1 MRVLIV
7 SPLYPP
13 RLRVGALRTFS
24 FARGFADA
32 GHDVSVLTTAK
43 RPDQGGLHVHDPRVR
58 VVELPWRCG
67 PLIDRLR
74 ASCEVSPEI
83 HVPGRGK
90 GFLGRLKERTGVFS
104 STRMP
109 DLTDGW
115 VEPAQAWGHANAP
128 FDVVVS
134 SSGPYTAHLV
144 GLGLRQCARCWIAD
158 FRDLWTDN
166 PTFPGLY
173 PFTMRERALERRV
186 LAQADVVTTVS
197 RPLAEQ
203 LGRLG
208 AGRVEVIYNGHFE
221 QEIEPVPG
229 ERVFAGDGLRRIVY
243 TGSIYPRQQDCRQ
256 IFAALALLGEQA
268 RRFRLVA
275 AGPALPYW
283 QALAEEHGLGH
294 LLEHRG
300 AVPRPMALAMQRDAD
315 ALLAVEFAGA
325 SDGVL
330 SGKIFEYLAS
340 QAPIIVTGP
349 RGCVGDL
356 VEQTGRGVAAESPEQ
371 VRQILAALLESRPVV
386 HARRRDD
393 LIASF
398 TREAQ
403 AARLCQLAESCL
415 DVPAV
420 QAL

>member
-13 RLRVGALRTFS
+13 RQRVGALRTFS

-43 RPDQGGLHVHDPRVR
+43 RPEQGGLNVHDSRVR
-58 VVELPWRCG
+58 VVELAWRCG

-74 ASCEVSPEI
+74 ASCEVSPEA

-90 GFLGRLKERTGVFS
+90 GLLGRLKERTGVFS
-104 STRMP
+104 SARMP

-115 VEPAQAWGHANAP
+115 VEPARAWGRANGP
-128 FDVVVS
+128 FDVVLS

-144 GLGLRQCARCWIAD
+144 GLGLRESARLWIAD

-166 PTFPGLY
+166 QSFPGLY
-173 PFTMRERALERRV
+173 PFIVRERALERRV
-186 LAQADVVTTVS
+186 LAQADIVTTVS
-197 RPLAEQ
+197 QPLAEQ

-208 AGRVEVIYNGHFE
+208 ARQVEVIFNGHFE
-221 QEIEPVPG
+221 REIEPVPPD
-229 ERVFAGDGLRRIVY
+229 RVFADDGLLRIVY
-243 TGSIYPRQQDCRQ
+243 TGSIYPRQQDCRVV
-256 IFAALALLGEQA
+256 FAALASLGERA
-268 RRFRLVA
+268 SRFRVVVA
-275 AGPALPYW
+275 GSGRPHW
-283 QALAEEHGLGH
+283 EKVAEQQGVAH
-294 LLEHRG
+294 LLDHRG
-300 AVPRPMALAMQRDAD
+300 PVPRPVALAMQRDAD
-315 ALLAVEFAGA
+315 ALLAVEFAGV

-356 VEQTGRGVAAESPEQ
+356 VEQAGRGVAVETPER
-371 VRQILAALLESRPVV
+371 VRGVLTALLESGSP
-386 HARRRDD
+386 ACGPRRDD
-393 LIASF
+393 VVGSY

-403 AARLCQLAESCL
+403 AARLCHLAESRVG
-415 DVPAV
+415 VPVV

>member
-13 RLRVGALRTFS
+13 RQRVGALRTFS

-32 GHDVSVLTTAK
+32 GHEVSVLTTAK
-43 RPDQGGLHVHDPRVR
+43 RLDQGGLEVHDPRVR

-67 PLIDRLR
+67 PIIDRLR
-74 ASCEVSPEI
+74 ASCEVSPEV

-104 STRMP
+104 SARMP

-115 VEPAQAWGHANAP
+115 VEPARQWGRANGP
-128 FDVVVS
+128 FDVMLT

-144 GLGLRQCARCWIAD
+144 GLKLRECARLWIAD

-166 PTFPGLY
+166 HSFPGLY
-173 PFTMRERALERRV
+173 PFTVRERMLERRV
-186 LAQADVVTTVS
+186 LAQADIVTTVS
-197 RPLAEQ
+197 EPLAEQ
-203 LGRLG
+203 LRHLG
-208 AGRVEVIYNGHFE
+208 ARQVEVIYNGHFE
-221 QEIEPVPG
+221 REIEPVPP
-229 ERVFAGDGLRRIVY
+229 ERAFPGDGLRRIVY
-243 TGSIYPRQQDCRQ
+243 TGSIYPRQQDCGP
-256 IFAALALLGEQA
+256 IFAALASLGEQA
-268 RRFRLVA
+268 RRFRVVVA
-275 AGPALPYW
+275 GSGQPHW
-283 QALAEEHGLGH
+283 QSVAERHGVAH

-300 AVPRPMALAMQRDAD
+300 PVPRPMALAMQRDAD
-315 ALLAVEFAGA
+315 ALLAVEFAGT

-340 QAPIIVTGP
+340 RAPIIVTGP
-349 RGCVGDL
+349 RGCVGEL
-356 VEQTGRGVAAESPEQ
+356 VEQAGRGVAVETTEQ
-371 VRQILAALLESRPVV
+371 VRASLTVLLESGLPMRGP
-386 HARRRDD
+386 RRDD
-393 LIASF
+393 VVALF

-403 AARLCQLAESCL
+403 AARLCHLAESRVA
-415 DVPAV
+415 VPVV

>member
-32 GHDVSVLTTAK
+32 GHEVSVLTTAK
-43 RPDQGGLHVHDPRVR
+43 RPDQGGLDVHDPRVR

-74 ASCEVSPEI
+74 ASCEVSPEV

-104 STRMP
+104 SARMP

-115 VEPAQAWGHANAP
+115 VEPARQWGRANGP
-128 FDVVVS
+128 FDVMLT

-144 GLGLRQCARCWIAD
+144 GLGLRESARLWIAD

-166 PTFPGLY
+166 HSFPGLY
-173 PFTMRERALERRV
+173 PFIMRERMLERRV

-197 RPLAEQ
+197 EPLGEQ
-203 LGRLG
+203 LRR
-208 AGRVEVIYNGHFE
+208 AGTRQVEVIYNGHFE
-221 QEIEPVPG
+221 REIEPVPS
-229 ERVFAGDGLRRIVY
+229 ERVFPDDGLRRIVY
-243 TGSIYPRQQDCRQ
+243 TGSIYPRQQDCGP
-256 IFAALALLGEQA
+256 IFAALVSLGEKA
-268 RRFRLVA
+268 RRFRVVVA
-275 AGPALPYW
+275 GSGQPHW
-283 QALAEEHGLGH
+283 QSVAEQHGVAH
-294 LLEHRG
+294 LFEHRG
-300 AVPRPMALAMQRDAD
+300 PVPRPMSLAMQRDAD
-315 ALLAVEFAGA
+315 ALLAVEFAGTC
-325 SDGVL
+325 DGVL

-340 QAPIIVTGP
+340 RAPIIVTGP

-356 VEQTGRGVAAESPEQ
+356 VEEAGRGVAVETPEQ
-371 VRQILAALLESRPVV
+371 VREVLMGLLESRPPV
-386 HARRRDD
+386 RGMRRDD

-398 TREAQ
+398 AREAQ
-403 AARLCQLAESCL
+403 AARLCQLAESL
-415 DVPAV
+415 SPAPAAH
-420 QAL
+420 AL